1 MFKLLLIPSS
11 DDERA
16 IENANSLTEAAQL
29 AQNTGAHYVE
39 LSFDTEQERDACIKG
54 YQAGIGYLG
63 SGLFFVG

>member
-11 DDERA
+11 DDERSVEDAKSLAEA
-16 IENANSLTEAAQL
+16 IEVAKQS
-29 AQNTGAHYVE
+29 GAHYVE

-63 SGLFFVG
+63 GGLFFVG

>member
-16 IENANSLTEAAQL
+16 VEEAHSLTEAVDVAQK
-29 AQNTGAHYVE
+29 AGAHYVE
-39 LSFDTEQERDACIKG
+39 LSFETEQERNACIKG

-63 SGLFFVG
+63 GGLFFVG